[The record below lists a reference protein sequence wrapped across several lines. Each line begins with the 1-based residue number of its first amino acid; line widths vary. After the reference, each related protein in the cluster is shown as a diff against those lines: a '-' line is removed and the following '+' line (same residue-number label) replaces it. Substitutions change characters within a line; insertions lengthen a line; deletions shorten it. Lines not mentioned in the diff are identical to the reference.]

1 MADSLR
7 TWKMALCFWRV
18 CGDFASCTSTKD
30 SIHLETIGDATR
42 LTDEWEL
49 ETGRNPLLE
58 WLGTMKI
65 KSAVEENLERLR
77 QLLETGE
84 TRLQDGRTMRN

>member
-1 MADSLR
+1 MR
-7 TWKMALCFWRV
+7 FTF
-18 CGDFASCTSTKD
+18 
-30 SIHLETIGDATR
+30 ENIGGATR

-58 WLGTMKI
+58 RLGTMKI
-65 KSAVEENLERLR
+65 KSAVAGNLAKLK

-84 TRLQDGRTMRN
+84 TRLQDGRTMRI